1 MSDWFFMLGQ
11 PVGELERQRA
21 GDYLRAL
28 GITGDFPVEGLSD
41 WEAAHRLITN
51 PDWDRRCWDAEQ
63 RETLRLQSKAASSCG
78 EVRMRESLS
87 ATVDDSNAAHG
98 AAAVAA
104 ARLGCTD
111 VGFIG
116 AAAGAA
122 SEAAYQ
128 AELARLANEPDLH
141 PFNLKQA
148 LFSAGHWPLG
158 IANGRYYI
166 L

>member
-11 PVGELERQRA
+11 PISALERQQVS
-21 GDYLRAL
+21 DYLRAL
-28 GITGDFPVEGLSD
+28 DIAEDFPVAGLSD
-41 WEAAHRLITN
+41 WRGAHQIITN
-51 PDWDRRCWDAEQ
+51 PDWDRRCWGAER
-63 RETLRLQSKAASSCG
+63 RETRRLKTKAASACG
-78 EVRMRESLS
+78 EVRMWESLS
-87 ATVDDSNAAHG
+87 ATTDDSNAAHG

-128 AELARLANEPDLH
+128 AELARLAEEPEQH
-141 PFNLKQA
+141 PFHLKQA

-158 IANGRYYI
+158 VANGRYYI